1 VLGDIEEEVKAR
13 TRPANRRLLGP
24 LCGHSAVHQGSEIAS
39 LICNSIKSSIKSAPL
54 IYVFYVFVRPAR
66 SILSNAL
73 NLRCSAIAALARS
86 P

>member
-1 VLGDIEEEVKAR
+1 MLGDIEEEVKAR

-39 LICNSIKSSIKSAPL
+39 LICNSIKSAPL

>member
-1 VLGDIEEEVKAR
+1 MR
-13 TRPANRRLLGP
+13 TLCRPSRQRN
-24 LCGHSAVHQGSEIAS
+24 SF

-54 IYVFYVFVRPAR
+54 IYVFYIFVRTAR

-73 NLRCSAIAALARS
+73 ALRCSAIAALARS